1 MTFMNNSANIKQ
13 FQLIKF
19 INESCND
26 DHVMSKISIV
36 LRRDKIEAPY
46 FMNTKIRLSS
56 CVDME
61 ENGIIHAMDI
71 LNHHRMYNLTEEK
84 YNEIKSLIIDAFDD
98 DDGESEQVK
107 IFKEDKQLKIVLL
120 SKNYDE
126 MMTLFKNYSDLFDK
140 IDNLID

>member
-98 DDGESEQVK
+98 DGESEQVK

-126 MMTLFKNYSDLFDK
+126 MMTLFKNYSELFDK